1 MMDRRVFL
9 SAAALVAASPS
20 LAQQTEATRIDVSPD
35 ALREALL
42 LPGTFRLGARNG
54 DVTIVEF
61 FDYNCPWCRQSAR
74 DLDAVLR
81 SDSRL
86 KLILVNY
93 AVLGLPS
100 ILAGKVAVALAMESP
115 EKYPAFH
122 RDLLATKGVVGGD
135 EAISVAKKHGVDVE
149 ALTETANSD
158 VVTAALKASASFGDR
173 HGLNATPSWLI
184 GRSGYVGYLPP
195 AQMKAAV
202 AAERA

>member
-1 MMDRRVFL
+1 MDRRSLLV
-9 SAAALVAASPS
+9 AGALAAASPA
-20 LAQQTEATRIDVSPD
+20 LAQQPEAARVEISAD
-35 ALREALL
+35 AMREALL

-74 DLDAVLR
+74 ELDALLR
-81 SDSRL
+81 SDPRL

-122 RDLLATKGVVGGD
+122 RELLAMRGVVGGD
-135 EAISVAKKHGVDVE
+135 EALAVARKHGVDVE
-149 ALTETANSD
+149 ALAETANSD
-158 VVTAALKASASFGDR
+158 VATAALKASAGFGDR
-173 HGLNATPSWLI
+173 HGLSATPSWLI
-184 GRSGYVGYLPP
+184 GRGGYVGYLPP
-195 AQMKAAV
+195 AQMKAV
-202 AAERA
+202 IAAERA